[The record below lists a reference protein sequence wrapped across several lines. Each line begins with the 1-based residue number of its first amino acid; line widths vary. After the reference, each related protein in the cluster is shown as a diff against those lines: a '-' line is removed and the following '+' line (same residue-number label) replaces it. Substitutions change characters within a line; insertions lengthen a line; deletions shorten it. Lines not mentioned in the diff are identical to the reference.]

1 MAIVANMDLQTG
13 EVQRTRGYENME
25 MLLIPS
31 GWTLKT
37 WPQYLIYYEFP
48 E

>member
-25 MLLIPS
+25 ILLIPS
-31 GWTLKT
+31 G
-37 WPQYLIYYEFP
+37 
-48 E
+48 